1 MRVSR
6 NQCRLAFALF
16 LSITFLSSC
25 RKSTSLPEAFCLS
38 GNASSCITSETM
50 ETLKGVDLPEGIS
63 LYIQIDSVCATKDFY
78 NALPKIDSAIVIVA
92 SLKPRLVKAE
102 VYGLGSN
109 ILSSYRATD
118 YFAKQQEYASGVSLE
133 RSLIELTG
141 VCCSAYRDAEQHTN
155 WFRSRFGG
163 SIVDALND
171 VLQAIL
177 YFIVPK
183 DGIMG
188 KIIKP
193 LYSLSFWAISFTGS
207 ITYGLMLIV
216 LLFASAVLILFFCW
230 LNGVAKGKPWDLH
243 LVFSFVLLWIMF
255 LVVVYFS
262 FRIGKSLQENVF
274 AYEIA
279 YNYKDT
285 SPLVEAY
292 LSHSFRPTSFV
303 LLLLT
308 TIAFWGMKWIKF
320 QTELH
325 LAELQGVSDEYA
337 QKKGEEIAEKF
348 SNDPLG
354 PIKNTLLVLAI
365 FIFIDRSIVL
375 GFLFYYLL
383 RIIMLSAGYKGLAV
397 FYAKHARGIVYA
409 IILALCLFL
418 GVSYVHGRN
427 NRSSSRFFDTRSID
441 NVSYQLGV
449 SLGYLLY
456 NIGKDSPHKIDTGI
470 IICGIR
476 DYMSD
481 RSGLTSS
488 ITTSYND
495 IDIFKTKS
503 IPRRMSRDSASYAI
517 GRSYARDI
525 YNKGIY
531 PLLNYELL
539 SCGFCDIFIRLD
551 PRFPTAER
559 ESIIDGNISIFQP
572 HQYAFNM
579 NNGAVFLS
587 HNSRKTGV
595 VYNPSGLQYQ
605 IIVPGNNKRAS
616 SNGRVIVK
624 YVGYTLGGDIIVSE
638 LRPKPYQL
646 NSTPAG
652 FKEAVEQIGEG
663 GKIKAWVPSSFG
675 YNATEKL
682 PEGLLPGEVIA
693 YEIELV
699 SIYN

>member
-1 MRVSR
+1 MV
-6 NQCRLAFALF
+6 FALF

-50 ETLKGVDLPEGIS
+50 EALKGVDLPDGIS

-109 ILSSYRATD
+109 ILSSYRATE
-118 YFAKQQEYASGVSLE
+118 YFAKQHEYASGSSLE
-133 RSLIELTG
+133 NSLIEMVG
-141 VCCSAYRDAEQHTN
+141 VCCSAYSDAEQKTN
-155 WFRSRFGG
+155 WLRRHFGG

-171 VLQAIL
+171 VMQAIL
-177 YFIVPK
+177 FFIVPK
-183 DGIMG
+183 DGIIG
-188 KIIKP
+188 KLIKP
-193 LYSLSFWAISFTGS
+193 IYALSFWAISSSGS
-207 ITYGLMLIV
+207 VALGLIMMAS
-216 LLFASAVLILFFCW
+216 LFAAIVLILFFGW
-230 LNGVAKGKPWDLH
+230 VIGLTKGRSRSLLLILASIISWIMVLFVVYYSFRLGKP
-243 LVFSFVLLWIMF
+243 
-255 LVVVYFS
+255 
-262 FRIGKSLQENVF
+262 LQENIF
-274 AYEIA
+274 AYEMV
-279 YNYKDT
+279 YNYTDT
-285 SPLVEAY
+285 SPIANAY
-292 LSHSFRPTSFV
+292 LSLPFHPTSFV
-303 LLLLT
+303 LLLFA
-308 TIAFWGMKWIKF
+308 TIAYFAMKVLKF
-320 QTELH
+320 QTQYK
-325 LAELQGVSDEYA
+325 LAELQGTTDEFA
-337 QKKGEEIAEKF
+337 QKKGEALADNL

-354 PIKNTLLVLAI
+354 PIKKTLLVLAI
-365 FIFIDRSIVL
+365 FIFVDRSIVL
-375 GFLFYYLL
+375 GFLFYFIL
-383 RIIMLSAGYKGLAV
+383 RIIMQSIGNKRVAM
-397 FYAKHARGIVYA
+397 FYARHAKVIVFA
-409 IILALCLFL
+409 IFFALCLL
-418 GVSYVHGRN
+418 ICVSSIHGRIIRN
-427 NRSSSRFFDTRSID
+427 SSRIFDTRSID
-441 NVSYQLGV
+441 NVSYYLGV
-449 SLGYLLY
+449 NLGYSLY

-605 IIVPGNNKRAS
+605 IIEPGNNKRAS

-646 NSTPAG
+646 NSTPSG

-663 GKIKAWVPSSFG
+663 GIIIAWVPSSLG

-682 PEGLLPGEVIA
+682 PDGLLPGEVIA

-699 SIYN
+699 SIHN